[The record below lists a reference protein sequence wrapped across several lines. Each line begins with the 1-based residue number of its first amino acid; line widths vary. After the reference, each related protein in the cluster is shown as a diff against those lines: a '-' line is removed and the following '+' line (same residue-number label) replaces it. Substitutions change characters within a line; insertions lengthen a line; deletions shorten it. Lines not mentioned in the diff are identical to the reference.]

1 MNQIRTFLIL
11 AWLMVAV
18 LLWMEWGKEKT
29 AAAQPQTSAAQAL
42 PSSATVPTPQVGSA
56 AVPTA
61 PTDAA
66 PVPSVSATTPAA
78 DTAAAASRQVVVQTD
93 VLRLVL
99 EGGNVVQAD
108 LLGYP
113 QTRDD
118 GAPPVRMFDTDPAH
132 FYAAQSGWVS
142 GNNAAPSHEGA
153 FVPEGGIT
161 SYALADGETTLVV
174 PFVWTGDD
182 SVTIRRNVMLTRG
195 DYAIEVRDE
204 IVNAGSAPWQGFA
217 YRQLIRTAPAVK
229 RGMTNP
235 ESYSLTGATWFGS
248 EIGYGRRQLGDFES
262 DGPLN
267 ARDRQVWIAMVQ
279 HHFFSA
285 WIPRP
290 DDTGEISM
298 QVDRSTGAPRYLIR
312 ELGPPV
318 AVAPGQQATTSARL
332 WVGPKQ
338 VDLIRA
344 QGVRGLDR
352 VVDYSRFSIFAML
365 GEGLFWILAKL
376 HGLIGNWGWAIIGL
390 VLLVK
395 LALYPLSVA
404 QYKSMAKMR
413 KFQPRIAQLKERYG
427 DDKQK
432 FQMAMMELYKK
443 EKINPIGG
451 CLPVLLQMPVFF
463 ALYWVLLESVELRHA
478 PWMLWIQ
485 DLTARDPYFILP
497 VLNIA
502 IMWATQKL
510 TPMVGMDPM
519 QQKIMQLMPVVF
531 GVIMVFFPSGLVLY
545 WVTNGGLGLLQQ
557 WWMIRRYSEAPAP
570 AKA

>member
-29 AAAQPQTSAAQAL
+29 AAAQPQTSAAQTAS
-42 PSSATVPTPQVGSA
+42 SSATVPTPQVNSA

-66 PVPSVSATTPAA
+66 PVPAVSAATPTAG
-78 DTAAAASRQVVVQTD
+78 AAAATRQVVVQTD

-108 LLGYP
+108 LLAYP

-153 FVPEGGIT
+153 FVPEGGVT
-161 SYALADGETTLVV
+161 SATLAEGENTLVV
-174 PFVWTGDD
+174 PFVWTGADG
-182 SVTIRRNVMLTRG
+182 VTIRRSVVLTRG

-204 IVNAGSAPWQGFA
+204 VVNGGSAAWQGFP
-217 YRQLIRTAPAVK
+217 YRQLIRSAPAVK

-298 QVDRSTGAPRYLIR
+298 QVDRSTGVPRYLIR
-312 ELGPPV
+312 ELGAPV
-318 AVAPGQQATTSARL
+318 AVAPGQQVATSARL

-338 VDLIRA
+338 VDLIQA

-427 DDKQK
+427 DDRQK

-502 IMWATQKL
+502 IMWGTQKL

-519 QQKIMQLMPVVF
+519 QQKIMQLMPLVF
-531 GVIMVFFPSGLVLY
+531 GAIMIFFPSGLVLY

>member
-18 LLWMEWGKEKT
+18 LLWMEWGKEKA
-29 AAAQPQTSAAQAL
+29 AAAQPAQTSAATAGS
-42 PSSATVPTPQVGSA
+42 PTVPTPQAPGA
-56 AVPTA
+56 AVPEAPAATAAPTVPGASTA
-61 PTDAA
+61 P
-66 PVPSVSATTPAA
+66 ATS
-78 DTAAAASRQVVVQTD
+78 AAAAARRVVVQTD
-93 VLRLVL
+93 VLRVVL
-99 EGGNVVQAD
+99 DGGNVVEAD
-108 LLGYP
+108 LLAYP
-113 QTRDD
+113 QTRDA
-118 GAPPVRMFDTDPAH
+118 GSPPVRMLDADPLH
-132 FYAAQSGWVS
+132 YYVAQAGWVS

-153 FVPEGGIT
+153 FVPEGQAST
-161 SYALADGETTLVV
+161 YTLADGEGTLVV
-174 PFVWTGDD
+174 PFVWTGADG
-182 SVTIRRNVMLTRG
+182 VTIRRNFVFSRA

-217 YRQLIRTAPAVK
+217 YRQLMRTAPAVK

-235 ESYSLTGATWFGS
+235 ESYSLVGATWFGS
-248 EIGYGRRQLGDFES
+248 EIGYSRRQLGDFES

-267 ARDRQVWIAMVQ
+267 AKDTQVWIAMAQ

-285 WIPRP
+285 WIPRA
-290 DDTGEISM
+290 DDASTISM

-312 ELGPPV
+312 ELGPPISV
-318 AVAPGQQATTSARL
+318 AAGQQAATSARL
-332 WVGPKQ
+332 WIGPKQ
-338 VDLIRA
+338 VDLIKA

-352 VVDYSRFSIFAML
+352 VVDYSRFTLFAML
-365 GEGLFWILAKL
+365 GEGLFWVLAKL
-376 HGLIGNWGWAIIGL
+376 HGLIGNWGWSIIGL

-510 TPMVGMDPM
+510 SPMVGVDPM
-519 QQKIMQLMPVVF
+519 QQKIMQLMPLIF
-531 GVIMVFFPSGLVLY
+531 GVIMIFFPSGLVLY

-557 WWMIRRYSEAPAP
+557 WWMIKRYSEAPA
-570 AKA
+570 KA

>member
-1 MNQIRTFLIL
+1 MNQIRTFLVL

-29 AAAQPQTSAAQAL
+29 AAATQPQTSAGQAS
-42 PSSATVPTPQVGSA
+42 PSVTVPGATAGSA

-61 PTDAA
+61 PTNAA
-66 PVPSVSATTPAA
+66 PVPPAPGAAPLGAEPGPAA
-78 DTAAAASRQVVVQTD
+78 RRVVAQTD
-93 VLRLVL
+93 VLRVVL
-99 EGGNVVQAD
+99 DAGNVIEAD
-108 LLGYP
+108 LLAYP

-118 GAPPVRMFDTDPAH
+118 GAPPVRMFDTDPLH
-132 FYAAQSGWVS
+132 YYAAQTGWVS
-142 GNNAAPSHEGA
+142 SSNAAPSHEGQ
-153 FVPEGGIT
+153 FVPEGTAT
-161 SYALADGETTLVV
+161 SAALADGENTVIV
-174 PFVWTGDD
+174 PFLWTGADG
-182 SVTIRRNVMLTRG
+182 VTIRRSFVLTRG

-204 IVNAGSAPWQGFA
+204 IVNTGTAAWQGFP

-235 ESYSLTGATWFGS
+235 ESYSLVGATWFGG
-248 EIGYGRRQLGDFES
+248 EVGYGRRQLGDFED

-267 ARDRQVWIAMVQ
+267 AKDSQVWIAMVQ

-290 DDTGEISM
+290 DDTGTISM

-312 ELGPPV
+312 EFGAPI
-318 AVAPGQQATTSARL
+318 AVPAGQQASTTARL

-338 VDLIRA
+338 VDLIQA

-376 HGLIGNWGWAIIGL
+376 HGLIGNWGWSIIGL

-432 FQMAMMELYKK
+432 FQQAMMELYKK

-463 ALYWVLLESVELRHA
+463 ALYWVLLESVELRHT

-519 QQKIMQLMPVVF
+519 QQKIMQFMPLVF
-531 GVIMVFFPSGLVLY
+531 GAIMIFFPSGLVLY

-557 WWMIRRYSEAPAP
+557 WWMIRRYSEAPA
-570 AKA
+570 KA

>member
-1 MNQIRTFLIL
+1 MNQIRTFLVL

-29 AAAQPQTSAAQAL
+29 AAAQPQQSGAVQPGA
-42 PSSATVPTPQVGSA
+42 SVTVPGAAAGSA
-56 AVPTA
+56 AVPSA
-61 PTDAA
+61 PTDLAPIAPTPGVAA
-66 PVPSVSATTPAA
+66 AA
-78 DTAAAASRQVVVQTD
+78 GTAAAGAQRVVVQTD
-93 VLRLVL
+93 VLRVVL

-108 LLGYP
+108 LLEYP
-113 QTRDD
+113 QTRDE
-118 GAPPVRMFDTDPAH
+118 AASPVRMLDTDPSH
-132 FYAAQSGWVS
+132 YYAAQAGWVS
-142 GNNAAPSHEGA
+142 STNAAPSHEGQ
-153 FVPEGGIT
+153 FVPENAAASATLAEGEQSVIVPFLWTG
-161 SYALADGETTLVV
+161 ADG
-174 PFVWTGDD
+174 
-182 SVTIRRNVMLTRG
+182 VTIRRSFVLTRG
-195 DYAIEVRDE
+195 NYAIEVRDE
-204 IVNAGSAPWQGFA
+204 IVNGGSAVWQGFP
-217 YRQLIRTAPAVK
+217 YRQLIRTAPVVT

-235 ESYSLTGATWFGS
+235 ESYSLVGATWFGS
-248 EIGYGRRQLGDFES
+248 NIGYGRRQLGDFED

-267 ARDRQVWIAMVQ
+267 ARDSQVWIAMVQ

-285 WIPRP
+285 WIPAP
-290 DDTGEISM
+290 DDDGTISM

-312 ELGPPV
+312 EIGAPL
-318 AVAPGQQATTSARL
+318 AVAAGQQASTTARL

-338 VDLIRA
+338 VGLIQA

-376 HGLIGNWGWAIIGL
+376 HGLIGNWGWSIIGL

-478 PWMLWIQ
+478 PWMLWIH

-519 QQKIMQLMPVVF
+519 QQKIMQFMPLVF
-531 GVIMVFFPSGLVLY
+531 GAIMIFFPSGLVLY

-557 WWMIRRYSEAPAP
+557 WWMIRRYSEAPA
-570 AKA
+570 KA

>member
-1 MNQIRTFLIL
+1 MNQIRTFLVL

-29 AAAQPQTSAAQAL
+29 AAAQPQQSSVAQPGA
-42 PSSATVPTPQVGSA
+42 SVTVPGATAGSA

-61 PTDAA
+61 PTDVA
-66 PVPSVSATTPAA
+66 PVAPAPGIAPGAGPAA
-78 DTAAAASRQVVVQTD
+78 SGARQVVVQTD
-93 VLRLVL
+93 VLRVVL

-113 QTRDD
+113 QTRDEA
-118 GAPPVRMFDTDPAH
+118 APPVRMLDTDPSH
-132 FYAAQSGWVS
+132 YYAAQSGWVS
-142 GNNAAPSHEGA
+142 STNAAPSHEGQ
-153 FVPEGGIT
+153 FVPEGAAASANLAEGEQSLIVPFLWT
-161 SYALADGETTLVV
+161 GADG
-174 PFVWTGDD
+174 
-182 SVTIRRNVMLTRG
+182 VTIRRSFVLTRG

-204 IVNAGSAPWQGFA
+204 IANTGSNVWQGFP

-235 ESYSLTGATWFGS
+235 ESYSLVGATWFGS
-248 EIGYGRRQLGDFES
+248 EIGYGRRQLGDFEG

-267 ARDRQVWIAMVQ
+267 AKDSQVWIAMVQ

-290 DDTGEISM
+290 DDAGTISM

-312 ELGPPV
+312 ELGAPL
-318 AVAPGQQATTSARL
+318 AVAAGQQASTTARL

-338 VDLIRA
+338 VDLIQA

-376 HGLIGNWGWAIIGL
+376 HGLLGNWGWSIIGL

-519 QQKIMQLMPVVF
+519 QQKIMQFMPLVF
-531 GVIMVFFPSGLVLY
+531 GAIMIFFPSGLVLY

-557 WWMIRRYSEAPAP
+557 WWMIKRYSEAPA
-570 AKA
+570 KA